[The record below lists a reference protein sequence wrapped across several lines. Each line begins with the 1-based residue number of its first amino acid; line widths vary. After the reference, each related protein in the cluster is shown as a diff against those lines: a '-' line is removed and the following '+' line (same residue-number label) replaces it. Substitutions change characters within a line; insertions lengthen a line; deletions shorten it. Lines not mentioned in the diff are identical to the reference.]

1 MKFFKRF
8 VDLILY
14 SNFFIAACAVA
25 MTLQTQLLL
34 QGSFE
39 IISPIVILVFCATL
53 VIYALH
59 RLVGMFKVQDF
70 IGEGRYFI
78 INKFKSHIWIY
89 AILGIL
95 IGAYY
100 FFQVSRIVQIVI
112 VLPAFFSL
120 GYVLPVFGKR
130 KNLRLRDFSGL
141 KIFLVAFVWSYVTV
155 LLPALELGIW
165 NSEVLWMCV
174 ERSLF
179 VFAITL
185 PFDIRDL
192 KVDGHNEVQ
201 TIPSWIGINRTI
213 QLTAVLLL
221 LFLIIIFFSYSMSI
235 FIAMSISAFST
246 LYFVYLSPKQ
256 THDYFFTALMDGT
269 IIMQFVLVYC
279 CTIDFS
285 RLG

>member
-1 MKFFKRF
+1 MTFIKRF
-8 VDLILY
+8 IDLILY

-34 QGSFE
+34 QNEFE
-39 IISPIVILVFCATL
+39 ITSPIVILVFCATL

-70 IGEGRYFI
+70 IGEGRYYI

-89 AILGIL
+89 AILGVL

-100 FFQVSRIVQIVI
+100 FFQVSQIVQIVI
-112 VLPAFFSL
+112 VVPALCSL
-120 GYVLPVFGKR
+120 GYVLPIFGKG
-130 KNLRLRDFSGL
+130 KKLRLRDFSGL
-141 KIFLVAFVWSYVTV
+141 KIFMVAIVWAYVTV

-165 NSEVLWMCV
+165 NSKVLWV
-174 ERSLF
+174 FIERSLF

-201 TIPSWIGINRTI
+201 TIPSWIGITKTI
-213 QLTAVLLL
+213 QLAGVLLL
-221 LFLIIIFFSYSMSI
+221 LFLIIVFYIYSI
-235 FIAMSISAFST
+235 PVFIAMLISALST

-269 IIMQFVLVYC
+269 MILQFALICICVL
-279 CTIDFS
+279 
-285 RLG
+285 

>member
-1 MKFFKRF
+1 MKFIKRLT
-8 VDLILY
+8 DLILY

-34 QGSFE
+34 QGSFQLM
-39 IISPIVILVFCATL
+39 SPIVILVFCATL

-100 FFQVSRIVQIVI
+100 FFQVSRTVQIVI

-120 GYVLPVFGKR
+120 GYVLPIFGKD

-141 KIFLVAFVWSYVTV
+141 KIFLVAIVWAYVTV
-155 LLPALELGIW
+155 LLPALEAKIW
-165 NSEVLWMCV
+165 TSEVLWMCV

-201 TIPSWIGINRTI
+201 TIPSWIGTDKTI
-213 QLTAVLLL
+213 QLAGVLLV
-221 LFLIIIFFSYSMSI
+221 LFLIIVFFSYSMPV
-235 FIAMSISAFST
+235 FIAMLISAIST
-246 LYFVYLSPKQ
+246 LYLIYLSPRQ
-256 THDYFFTALMDGT
+256 TQDYFFTALMDGT
-269 IIMQFVLVYC
+269 MILQFVIVYFLL
-279 CTIDFS
+279 T
-285 RLG
+285 

>member
-1 MKFFKRF
+1 MKFVKRF
-8 VDLILY
+8 IDLILY

-39 IISPIVILVFCATL
+39 LMSPIAILVFCATL

-95 IGAYY
+95 VGAYY
-100 FFQVSRIVQIVI
+100 FFQVSRMVQMVI
-112 VLPAFFSL
+112 VVPAFFSL
-120 GYVLPVFGKR
+120 AYVLPIFGKG
-130 KNLRLRDFSGL
+130 KKLRLRDFSGL
-141 KIFLVAFVWSYVTV
+141 KIFLVAIVWAYVTV
-155 LLPALELGIW
+155 LLPALEFGIW
-165 NSEVLWMCV
+165 NSEVLWMFI

-201 TIPSWIGINRTI
+201 TIPSWIGVDKTI
-213 QLTAVLLL
+213 QLAGILLF
-221 LFLIIIFFSYSMSI
+221 LFLIIVFFSYSMLV
-235 FIAMSISAFST
+235 FIAMLISAIST

-269 IIMQFVLVYC
+269 MIIQFIAAQAALAAS
-279 CTIDFS
+279 II
-285 RLG
+285 

>member
-1 MKFFKRF
+1 MELLKRF
-8 VDLILY
+8 IDLILY
-14 SNFFIAACAVA
+14 SNFCIAACAVT
-25 MTLQTQLLL
+25 MTLQTQFLL

-39 IISPIVILVFCATL
+39 LTSPIVILVFCATL

-70 IGEGRYFI
+70 IEEGRYFI

-89 AILGIL
+89 AILGML
-95 IGAYY
+95 VGAYY
-100 FFQVSRIVQIVI
+100 FFQVSRMVQIVL

-120 GYVLPVFGKR
+120 GYVLPVFGKG
-130 KNLRLRDFSGL
+130 KKLRLRDFSGL
-141 KIFLVAFVWSYVTV
+141 KIFLVAFVWAYVTV
-155 LLPALELGIW
+155 LLPALEEGIW
-165 NSEVLWMCV
+165 NSQVFWMFI

-201 TIPSWIGINRTI
+201 TIPSWIGIPKTI
-213 QLTAVLLL
+213 QLAAFLLF
-221 LFLIIIFFSYSMSI
+221 LFLIITFFSYSI
-235 FIAMSISAFST
+235 PVFIAMLISAIST
-246 LYFVYLSPKQ
+246 FYFVYLSPKQ

-269 IIMQFVLVYC
+269 MIIQFAIVQAASAA
-279 CTIDFS
+279 F
-285 RLG
+285 